1 MNLITV
7 VGARPQ
13 FIKAAAFSAALSQRE
28 AVNEVLVHTGQHFD
42 KNMSDDFIVE
52 LSIPEPTYNLG
63 IGGLSHAS
71 MIGKMIEQL
80 GAIFDKEKPDWIV
93 VFGDTN
99 STLAAALAASKSS
112 TKIAHIEA
120 GLRSGN
126 FAMPEE
132 QNRVLTDRIST
143 LLLCPT
149 AVALKNLDAEGFPRT
164 DSGRRTQ
171 RSINV
176 GDVMY
181 DLYNQADLKGLFASP
196 PASLSGSLDQGD
208 YIVCT
213 IHRQENS
220 DTPER
225 LTGLLRALAQ
235 IAITLPVVLVLHPRT
250 KLCIERFGLGALL
263 DSLFVLPPV
272 SYAEMHRLLR
282 YASAVVTDS
291 GGLQKEAYFHRVP
304 CVTVRDETEW
314 VETVSSGANIL
325 AQPTKDSI
333 LDALASVMQAQIWPP
348 LYGDGDAAGKI
359 IDELLSY

>member
-13 FIKAAAFSAALSQRE
+13 FIKAAAFSAALSQKE
-28 AVNEVLVHTGQHFD
+28 IVNEVLVHTGQHFD
-42 KNMSDDFIVE
+42 KNMSDDFVVE

-80 GAIFDKEKPDWIV
+80 GEVFEQEKPDWVV

-132 QNRVLTDRIST
+132 QNRVLTDRVST

-149 AVALKNLDAEGFPRT
+149 TAALKNLDAEGFPRT

-181 DLYNQADLKGLFASP
+181 DLYRQADEKGSFASLP
-196 PASLSGSLDQGD
+196 SSLPGSVDQGD

-213 IHRQENS
+213 IHRQENT
-220 DTPER
+220 DTPEV
-225 LTGLLRALAQ
+225 LTGLLYALEQVA
-235 IAITLPVVLVLHPRT
+235 TTVPVVFVLHPRT
-250 KLCIERFGLGALL
+250 KFCLERFGLGALL
-263 DSLFVLPPV
+263 DSVCALPPV
-272 SYAEMHRLLR
+272 SYVEMHRLLR
-282 YASAVVTDS
+282 HASAVITDS

-304 CVTVRDETEW
+304 CVTVRGETEW
-314 VETVSSGANIL
+314 VETVSSGANVL
-325 AQPTKDSI
+325 AEPTKDSV
-333 LDALASVMQAQIWPP
+333 LDALTSVMQAQSWPP
-348 LYGDGDAAGKI
+348 LYGDGDAASKI